1 MCNSSWGEQGWGKN
15 VTERQQ
21 KKERRGQY
29 KHMYL
34 CTYENGMMKS
44 LLVCGVHVCRIVH
57 MYGGQ
62 ELTLHVFLD
71 FPLPFENI

>member
-1 MCNSSWGEQGWGKN
+1 MIQVGGEQGWGKN

-21 KKERRGQY
+21 KEERRGQY
-29 KHMYL
+29 NHMYL
-34 CTYENGMMKS
+34 CTYENGVMK
-44 LLVCGVHVCRIVH
+44 LITCLWGVHVCGIVH

-71 FPLPFENI
+71 FPPPFESI